1 MGLGGN
7 LLILLVVFL
16 SILPLIF
23 SYSLLTDYYYN
34 ESYSTELMK
43 LAKED
48 KDWLTSIRREI
59 HEYPE
64 LGFQEFKTSALIRR
78 ELDKL
83 GVSYEYPFA
92 KTGVVAQIGSGSLPI
107 VALRADMDAIPLQ
120 ELVKWEH
127 KSKVDGIMHGCGH
140 DVHVTMLLGAA
151 KLLNQRKHL
160 LKGTVRLIFQPAEEG
175 SAGAAQMI
183 KDGAL
188 GDAQAIFGVHVEYR
202 YPTGSM
208 VAVAGPALAAV
219 NVFHVRFEAKGT
231 NSVERV
237 DPVLAASFAVLAL
250 QQLISR
256 ETDPLYSQVL
266 SVTYVRSVATVE
278 SEPGAV
284 EFGGSLRSL
293 TTNGLRQLQQR
304 VKEVIEGVAAVHRC
318 NAFVNMNIEGHPPYP
333 AVINDKVLHRHV
345 ENVGKLLLGSENVK
359 PGIQVM
365 AGEDFAFYQEVIPG
379 VMFMVGIRNEDLGAV
394 HSVHNPRFFVDEDVL
409 PIGAALHTAITEL
422 YLAEYQDKVEMDQK
436 T

>member
-1 MGLGGN
+1 
-7 LLILLVVFL
+7 
-16 SILPLIF
+16 
-23 SYSLLTDYYYN
+23 
-34 ESYSTELMK
+34 MK

-64 LGFQEFKTSALIRR
+64 LGFQEFKTSAVIRR

-92 KTGVVAQIGSGSLPI
+92 KTGVVAQIGSGSSPI

-120 ELVKWEH
+120 ELVEWEH

-151 KLLNQRKHL
+151 KLLNRRKHL
-160 LKGTVRLIFQPAEEG
+160 LKGTVRLLFQPAEEG

-188 GDAQAIFGVHVEYR
+188 GDAQAIFGIHVEYR

-219 NVFHVRFEAKGT
+219 NVFQARFEAKGT
-231 NSVERV
+231 KSVERV
-237 DPVLAASFAVLAL
+237 DPVLAASFAILAL

-256 ETDPLYSQVL
+256 ETDQLFSQVL
-266 SVTYVRSVATVE
+266 SVTYVRSVSTVE

-293 TTNGLRQLQQR
+293 TTNGLHQLQQR
-304 VKEVIEGVAAVHRC
+304 VEEVIEGVAAVHRC
-318 NAFVNMNIEGHPPYP
+318 KAFVNMNIEGHPPYP
-333 AVINDKVLHRHV
+333 AVINDKILHRHV
-345 ENVGKLLLGSENVK
+345 ENVVRLLLGSENVK

-365 AGEDFAFYQEVIPG
+365 AGEDFAIYQEVIPG

-394 HSVHNPRFFVDEDVL
+394 YSVHDPHFFVDEDVL
-409 PIGAALHTAITEL
+409 PIGAALHTAIAEL
-422 YLAEYQDKVEMDQK
+422 YLAEHQDNAEKDLEWVPTSQPAS
-436 T
+436 TLLLSLFV

>member
-1 MGLGGN
+1 MGYRGGN
-7 LLILLVVFL
+7 LLILLLVFL

-23 SYSLLTDYYYN
+23 SISLLTDYN
-34 ESYSTELMK
+34 ENYSAELMK

-64 LGFQEFKTSALIRR
+64 LGFQEFKTSAVIRR

-92 KTGVVAQIGSGSLPI
+92 KTGVVAQIGSGSSPI

-120 ELVKWEH
+120 ELVEWEH

-151 KLLNQRKHL
+151 KLLNQRKDL
-160 LKGTVRLIFQPAEEG
+160 LKGTVRLLFQPAEEG

-188 GDAQAIFGVHVEYR
+188 GDAQAIFGIHVEYR

-219 NVFHVRFEAKGT
+219 NVFQVRFEAKGT

-237 DPVLAASFAVLAL
+237 DPVLAASFAILAL

-256 ETDPLYSQVL
+256 ATDPLFSQVL
-266 SVTYVRSVATVE
+266 SVTYVRSDSTVE

-293 TTNGLRQLQQR
+293 TTNGLHQLQQR
-304 VKEVIEGVAAVHRC
+304 MKEVIEGVAAIHRC
-318 NAFVNMNIEGHPPYP
+318 KVSINMNVEGHPPYP
-333 AVINDKVLHRHV
+333 AVINDKALHRHV

-394 HSVHNPRFFVDEDVL
+394 YSVHNPRFFVDEDVL
-409 PIGAALHTAITEL
+409 PIGAALHTAIAEL
-422 YLAEYQDKVEMDQK
+422 YLAEHQDNAEKDRK

>member
-1 MGLGGN
+1 MGYRGSN

-23 SYSLLTDYYYN
+23 SYSLLTDYYN
-34 ESYSTELMK
+34 ENYSTELMK
-43 LAKED
+43 LAKKD

-92 KTGVVAQIGSGSLPI
+92 KTGVVAQIGSGSSPI

-120 ELVKWEH
+120 ELVEWEH

-160 LKGTVRLIFQPAEEG
+160 LKGTVRLLFQPAEEG

-188 GDAQAIFGVHVEYR
+188 GDAQAIFGIHVEYR

-219 NVFHVRFEAKGT
+219 NVFQVRFEAKGA

-237 DPVLAASFAVLAL
+237 DPVLAASFAILAL

-256 ETDPLYSQVL
+256 ETDPLFSQVL
-266 SVTYVRSVATVE
+266 SVTYVRSVSTGE
-278 SEPGAV
+278 SVTDAV

-293 TTNGLRQLQQR
+293 TTIGLRQLQQR

-318 NAFVNMNIEGHPPYP
+318 KVSVNMNVESHPPYP

-394 HSVHNPRFFVDEDVL
+394 YSVHNPRFFVDEDVL
-409 PIGAALHTAITEL
+409 PIGAAMHTAIAEL
-422 YLAEYQDKVEMDQK
+422 YLAEHQDNTEW